1 MQEVKRVV
9 GQANKFLIRNI
20 QVNNGKVDLSILL
33 KDLIIYIDP
42 PRLISNIKIEVSLCN
57 RDAREIG
64 RKLKEAGR
72 TGTVVLQ
79 KTETTYE
86 DYP

>member
-9 GQANKFLIRNI
+9 GQANKFFIRNI
-20 QVNNGKVDLSILL
+20 QVNNGKIDLSILL
-33 KDLIIYIDP
+33 EDLIIYIDP
-42 PRLISNIKIEVSLCN
+42 PRLISNIKIEVSLRN
-57 RDAREIG
+57 RDAIEMG